1 MIIVKAFEMNGTR
14 AAGCHTQAA
23 TLAQDRIDLGF
34 AGQGP
39 SSTKEGAEYGQ
50 TDTQTPHWLHI
61 AGSVSAMVP
70 LVKMVS
76 RASRVTALDAA
87 AWPWAM
93 DSSMGLG

>member
-1 MIIVKAFEMNGTR
+1 MAPER
-14 AAGCHTQAA
+14 QDA
-23 TLAQDRIDLGF
+23 THKPHPLHSTGLIWALPD
-34 AGQGP
+34 QGP
-39 SSTKEGAEYGQ
+39 SSAKEGAEYGQ

-87 AWPWAM
+87 ACPWAM
-93 DSSMGLG
+93 DSSIGLG